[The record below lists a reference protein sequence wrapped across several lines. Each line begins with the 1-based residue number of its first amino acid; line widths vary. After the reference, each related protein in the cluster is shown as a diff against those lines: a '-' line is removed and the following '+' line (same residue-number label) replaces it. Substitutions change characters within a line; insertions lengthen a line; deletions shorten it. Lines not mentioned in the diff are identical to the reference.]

1 MNKAYKKECWVAL
14 IAFIG
19 FTVLTHIF
27 PLWFLFPSI
36 TESTILGFPTHYFV
50 MIVVGWLVLIP
61 LYWWYIEV
69 SDKVDEEI
77 AEASPFAALEE
88 EQERAGAAAEA
99 RSGGGE

>member
-14 IAFIG
+14 IAFAV

-36 TESTILGFPTHYFV
+36 TETTIFGFPTHYFI

-61 LYWWYIEV
+61 LYWIYIQV
-69 SDKVDEEI
+69 SEQVDSEI
-77 AEASPFAALEE
+77 AESNPFAVID
-88 EQERAGAAAEA
+88 EQAQTSVAQAET
-99 RSGGGE
+99 RSGGAE